1 MSYKTEEEL
10 QGYLKE
16 EHSTVFD
23 PLRPPWTITVY
34 KKASM
39 DGRME
44 NKESAVFLRGHH
56 AMVDGTTLY
65 ATVLPLFF
73 DMKLLPRSDPQFRK
87 IWTRSES
94 GLSKVAREMDAN
106 NFQGA
111 PLAFGFE
118 PFHGGDERTRKRKKT
133 YLSFTESCQLLII
146 MLKKAAGYLQGFFV
160 VPYALLT

>member
-10 QGYLKE
+10 QGYIKE
-16 EHSTVFD
+16 EHSTVLH

-73 DMKLLPRSDPQFRK
+73 DMKLLPKCDPLFRK
-87 IWTRSES
+87 MWTRSES
-94 GLSKVAREMDAN
+94 GLSKIAREMDAN
-106 NFQGA
+106 NSQRT
-111 PLAFGFE
+111 PPPFGLE
-118 PFHGGDERTRKRKKT
+118 PIHGGAEKTRKRKKN
-133 YLSFTESCQLLII
+133 YFSFTESYQSWII
-146 MLKKAAGYLQGFFV
+146 LLKKALGYLQGIFV
-160 VPYALLT
+160 IPYAILR